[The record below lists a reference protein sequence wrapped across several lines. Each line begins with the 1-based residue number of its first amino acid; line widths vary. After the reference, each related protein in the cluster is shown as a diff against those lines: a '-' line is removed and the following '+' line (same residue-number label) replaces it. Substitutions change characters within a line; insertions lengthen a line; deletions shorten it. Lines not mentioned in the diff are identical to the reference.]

1 MKRWHWISL
10 AVLMAGSSVVERIL
24 APDPHHSSHWWSHL
38 PGFYG
43 LFGFV
48 GCIGI
53 IVVSKLL
60 GKKWL
65 QKDEH
70 YYDGE

>member
-10 AVLMAGSSVVERIL
+10 AALMIASLVLERTAAHDAL
-24 APDPHHSSHWWSHL
+24 HVAWWHHV

-43 LFGFV
+43 WLGFL

-53 IVVSKLL
+53 IVGSKLL
-60 GKKWL
+60 GRKWL

>member
-10 AVLMAGSSVVERIL
+10 AALMAGSLILERTI
-24 APDPHHSSHWWSHL
+24 AHDPSHASPWWHQF

-43 LFGFV
+43 WLGFL

-60 GKKWL
+60 GRKWL
-65 QKDEH
+65 QKDER
-70 YYDGE
+70 YYDGK

>member
-1 MKRWHWISL
+1 MKRWRWISL
-10 AVLMAGSSVVERIL
+10 AAVMIASLVLERTI
-24 APDPHHSSHWWSHL
+24 AHDPLHVAWWRHV

-43 LFGFV
+43 WLGFL

-53 IVVSKLL
+53 IAGAKLL
-60 GKKWL
+60 GRKWL